1 MSDKCPKCKA
11 GTMMRESFSSANWR
25 CSVCGYKEYRSPPRA
40 RVDTSA
46 ARASRRSAA
55 SSFNDSISSVSD
67 SIKRTEQLMKEQDR
81 ARKAK
86 EKAESEQRKAYMK
99 AHKGATVFTVILFIV
114 IFYLLYNGSCA

>member
-11 GTMMRESFSSANWR
+11 GTMQRESFNSANWR
-25 CSVCGYKEYRSPPRA
+25 CNVCGYKEYRSPPR
-40 RVDTSA
+40 VDTTA

-55 SSFNDSISSVSD
+55 SSFDNSIGSVRD
-67 SIKRTEQLMKEQDR
+67 SIKKTEQLMKEQDR

-99 AHKGATVFTVILFIV
+99 AHKGATLFTVILFIV